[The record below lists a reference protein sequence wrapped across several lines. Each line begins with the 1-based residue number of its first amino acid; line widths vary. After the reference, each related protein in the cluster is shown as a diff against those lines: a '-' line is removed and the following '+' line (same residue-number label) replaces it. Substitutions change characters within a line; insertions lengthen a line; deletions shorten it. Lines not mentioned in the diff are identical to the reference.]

1 MTFAQTEPHLSL
13 PIGKKP
19 DFNFGG
25 KILIFFFPLFRLSTI
40 VNANQILVLKEGE
53 IIERGKH
60 DELLELRGLYK
71 ELWDQQAQINQKKP
85 NVDSD

>member
-1 MTFAQTEPHLSL
+1 MAKFL
-13 PIGKKP
+13 
-19 DFNFGG
+19 
-25 KILIFFFPLFRLSTI
+25 FFFPLFRLSTI

>member
-1 MTFAQTEPHLSL
+1 MTFVQTEPHLSL
-13 PIGKKP
+13 LIGKTIILISLS
-19 DFNFGG
+19 
-25 KILIFFFPLFRLSTI
+25 KILIFPLFRLSTI
-40 VNANQILVLKEGE
+40 VNADQILVLKEGE

-71 ELWDQQAQINQKKP
+71 ELWDQQAQVNQKNP

>member
-25 KILIFFFPLFRLSTI
+25 KIFILFPLFRLSTI